1 MIVELVANIGIII
14 LNIYVIFKI
23 NPSSLNKEKFTK
35 KQIIYYIFFETL
47 AGFWLMTNATTIGN
61 TRFDLRLVLF
71 SLGFKGT

>member
-35 KQIIYYIFFETL
+35 KQIIYYIFLKRWPAF
-47 AGFWLMTNATTIGN
+47 G
-61 TRFDLRLVLF
+61 
-71 SLGFKGT
+71 

>member
-35 KQIIYYIFFETL
+35 KQISIIFF
-47 AGFWLMTNATTIGN
+47 
-61 TRFDLRLVLF
+61 LRL
-71 SLGFKGT
+71 

>member
-35 KQIIYYIFFETL
+35 KQINYYIFLKRWRAF
-47 AGFWLMTNATTIGN
+47 G
-61 TRFDLRLVLF
+61 
-71 SLGFKGT
+71 